1 MTELAFFVGKG
12 GVGKTTLSSAYAV
25 RLASSSARHKV
36 LLVSTDPAHSLGDI
50 LETRIGERP
59 KQLALGRNRALEVW
73 QLDSE
78 KLFRE
83 FLRMHRDELVRTL
96 EGGALFTRDE
106 ISSLLDSALPGMAE
120 ISGLLAIHDAVQS
133 GRYSTVVV
141 DTAPFGHTLR
151 LFEMPAQFT
160 KLLDVI
166 EVASERDQVLAAH
179 FGGRAALHRN
189 PFVGKWSDSLTSLRS
204 AFAKA
209 RLLLVTTPERFALNE
224 STRCIRE
231 LQKNNSELHVHAVVL
246 NRAITKPGRCGVCG
260 KQVEARKKAESRL
273 RKSYPKAAFHIA
285 EDPGFPMQ
293 GVAQLKK
300 FGDAVF
306 GNKKLRSATK
316 KVTIKVSQRP
326 KMTATRWPLLRK
338 PLTFVLGKGGVG
350 KTTISAGLGYHA
362 RRNSDAA
369 VEICSVD
376 PAPSLDDIFE
386 MQVGDQP
393 KTVLGDKGFRASE
406 LDSVAL
412 FRHWIADI
420 RAEVESSTS
429 SQQSGLHIDLS
440 YERRLFSDLLEIV
453 PPGVDEVLAVF
464 RIVEMVRSGRHVIID
479 MAPTAH
485 ALELL
490 RMPEKVLTWSRLLL
504 KSLAS
509 HRKLALARE
518 AAVKIAELEVR
529 ARELSRLLAS
539 SQTAV
544 YVVMLPEPLPDHETV
559 RLVEELRKLKLAPEA
574 VFVNRVVDLGQHAAC
589 GRCRNLAAWQALVLG
604 GLKRRSQAQA
614 VYAIP
619 AYDHELVGKAGLR
632 ELTSEIWQLG

>member
-1 MTELAFFVGKG
+1 MTELAFFIGKG

-25 RLASSSARHKV
+25 RLASSSVRHQV
-36 LLVSTDPAHSLGDI
+36 LLVSTDPAHSLADI
-50 LETRIGERP
+50 LETPIGDRT
-59 KQLALGRNRALEVW
+59 KKLGLGRNRTLEVW

-83 FLRMHRDELVRTL
+83 FLSVHRPELVQTL
-96 EGGALFTRDE
+96 EGGTLFTRDE

-160 KLLDVI
+160 KLLDV
-166 EVASERDQVLAAH
+166 VQTAAERDEVLAAH
-179 FGGRAALHRN
+179 FGGRSERHRN
-189 PFVGKWSDSLTSLRS
+189 PFVGKWSDSLKSLRS

-209 RLLLVTTPERFALNE
+209 RLFLVTTPERFALNE
-224 STRCIRE
+224 SVRCVEE
-231 LQKNNSELHVHAVVL
+231 LQKNNSQLHIQAVIL
-246 NRAITKPGRCGVCG
+246 NRAITKPGRCGVCR
-260 KQVEARKKAESRL
+260 KHAEASKKAKSLL
-273 RKSYPKAAFHIA
+273 RKHYPDTAFHIA
-285 EDPGFPMQ
+285 EDPGFPIL
-293 GVAQLKK
+293 GAAHLKNL
-300 FGDAVF
+300 GETVF
-306 GNKKLRSATK
+306 GNKPRRVPANKAK
-316 KVTIKVSQRP
+316 
-326 KMTATRWPLLRK
+326 TAGAQLSRMISTSWPLLQK
-338 PLTFVLGKGGVG
+338 PLTFVVGKGGVG
-350 KTTISAGLGYHA
+350 KTTISAGLGYHS
-362 RRNSDAA
+362 RRNSDAE
-369 VEICSVD
+369 VEMCSVD
-376 PAPSLDDIFE
+376 PAPSLDDIF
-386 MQVGDQP
+386 QTRVGDQA

-406 LDSVAL
+406 SDSVAL
-412 FRHWIADI
+412 FRRWVAEI
-420 RAEVESSTS
+420 RAEVESSIP
-429 SQQSGLHIDLS
+429 SQQSGIHVDLS

-464 RIVEMVRSGRHVIID
+464 RIIEMVRAGRRVIID

-529 ARELSRLLAS
+529 ARELSQLLAS
-539 SQTAV
+539 SETAV
-544 YVVMLPEPLPDHETV
+544 YVVMLPEPLPDRETA
-559 RLVEELRKLKLAPEA
+559 RLLEELRKLKLDPQA
-574 VFVNRVVDLGQHAAC
+574 VFVNRVVFAGEGASC
-589 GRCRNLAAWQALVLG
+589 ERCRGAAVWQASVLR
-604 GLKRRSQAQA
+604 GLEPRLRARA

-619 AYDHELVGKAGLR
+619 AFDHELAGKDGLR
-632 ELTSEIWQLG
+632 ELTSQIWQLG

>member
-1 MTELAFFVGKG
+1 MTELAFFIGKG
-12 GVGKTTLSSAYAV
+12 GVGKTTLSSAFAV
-25 RLASSSARHKV
+25 HLASSSRQKV
-36 LLVSTDPAHSLGDI
+36 LLVSTDPAHSLGDVF
-50 LETRIGERP
+50 ETRIDERP
-59 KQLALGRNRALEVW
+59 KHLALGSNRKLEVW

-78 KLFRE
+78 KLFRD
-83 FLRMHRDELVRTL
+83 FLRAHRDKLVRTL
-96 EGGALFTRDE
+96 EGGTLFTRDE

-120 ISGLLAIHDAVQS
+120 ISALLAIHDAVQS
-133 GRYSTVVV
+133 ARYSTVVV

-160 KLLDVI
+160 KLLDAVQT
-166 EVASERDQVLAAH
+166 AAERDQVLAAH
-179 FGGRAALHRN
+179 FGGRSTGKVSS
-189 PFVGKWSDSLTSLRS
+189 FVTEWSSSLTALRS

-209 RLLLVTTPERFALNE
+209 RLFLVTTSERFALNE
-224 STRCIRE
+224 STRCIAE
-231 LQKNNSELHVHAVVL
+231 LQKGNSELHVYGVVL
-246 NRAITKPGRCGVCG
+246 NRAITKPRRCMACGRRADAA
-260 KQVEARKKAESRL
+260 QKAKAVL
-273 RKSYPKAAFHIA
+273 RKSYPDAALHFA
-285 EDPGFPMQ
+285 EDPGFPIQ

-306 GNKKLRSATK
+306 GNKPLRLTPK
-316 KVTIKVSQRP
+316 KVNAV
-326 KMTATRWPLLRK
+326 ATRLGGTTNVAWPLLRK
-338 PLTFVLGKGGVG
+338 PLTFILGKGGVG
-350 KTTISAGLGYHA
+350 KTTISAGLGYYA

-386 MQVGDQP
+386 TQVGDQP
-393 KTVLGDKGFRASE
+393 KVVLGDKGFRASE
-406 LDSVAL
+406 SDSVAL
-412 FRHWIADI
+412 FRRWIADI

-429 SQQSGLHIDLS
+429 SQQSGLHVDLS

-539 SQTAV
+539 SLTAV
-544 YVVMLPEPLPDHETV
+544 YVVMLPEPLPDHETA
-559 RLVEELRKLKLAPEA
+559 RLLEELRKLKLVPEA
-574 VFVNRVVDLGQHAAC
+574 VFVNRVVSAGDGATC
-589 GRCRNLAAWQALVLG
+589 ERCRGTSTWQASVLR
-604 GLKRRSQAQA
+604 GLKQRSKARA

-619 AYDHELVGKAGLR
+619 AFDHELVGKDGLR

>member
-1 MTELAFFVGKG
+1 VTELAFFIGKG

-25 RLASSSARHKV
+25 RLASSSRQKV
-36 LLVSTDPAHSLGDI
+36 LLVSTDPAHSLADI
-50 LETRIGERP
+50 LETSIGGRP
-59 KQLALGRNRALEVW
+59 KHLALGRNRALEVW

-83 FLRMHRDELVRTL
+83 FLRVHRAELVQTL
-96 EGGALFTRDE
+96 EGGTLFTRDE

-120 ISGLLAIHDAVQS
+120 ISALLAIHDAVQS

-151 LFEMPAQFT
+151 LFEMPEQFT

-166 EVASERDQVLAAH
+166 EVAAERDQLLAAH
-179 FGGRAALHRN
+179 FGGRAARQTN
-189 PFVGKWSDSLTSLRS
+189 PFVSKWRESLTSLGS

-209 RLLLVTTPERFALNE
+209 RLFLVTTPERFALNE
-224 STRCIRE
+224 SNRCIRE
-231 LQKNNSELHVHAVVL
+231 LQKSNSELQVRAVVL
-246 NRAITKPGRCGVCG
+246 NRAITKPGRCVACRRRADATQ
-260 KQVEARKKAESRL
+260 KAKALLRKKY
-273 RKSYPKAAFHIA
+273 KNAAFHIG
-285 EDPGFPMQ
+285 EDPGFPIL
-293 GVAQLKK
+293 GAAQLKNL
-300 FGDAVF
+300 GEAVF
-306 GNKKLRSATK
+306 GNKPLRLATK
-316 KVTIKVSQRP
+316 KVAINVSHLPQ
-326 KMTATRWPLLRK
+326 MTAMAWPLLQK
-338 PLTFVLGKGGVG
+338 PLTFILGKGGVG

-362 RRNSDAA
+362 RRNSDCE

-376 PAPSLDDIFE
+376 PAPSLDDIFNAP
-386 MQVGDQP
+386 VGDQP
-393 KTVLGDKGFRASE
+393 KPVLGDKAFRASE
-406 LDSVAL
+406 LESVAL
-412 FRHWIADI
+412 FRHWVADV

-429 SQQSGLHIDLS
+429 SQQSSIHVDLS

-518 AAVKIAELEVR
+518 TAVKIAELEVR
-529 ARELSRLLAS
+529 ARELSQLLAS
-539 SQTAV
+539 SETAV
-544 YVVMLPEPLPDHETV
+544 YVVMLPEPLPDRETA
-559 RLVEELRKLKLAPEA
+559 RLLEELRKLKLVPEA
-574 VFVNRVVDLGQHAAC
+574 VFVNRVVSGGEGATC
-589 GRCRNLAAWQALVLG
+589 ERCRGTATWQASVLR
-604 GLKRRSQAQA
+604 GLKRRSQARA

-619 AYDHELVGKAGLR
+619 AFDDELVGKDGLR